1 MGMFDY
7 LTCKYRLPVEGA
19 DGLEFQTKDT
29 PSQYLD
35 QYEIRED
42 GSLWHETYDIE
53 DRSDPNAEGLA
64 RFFGCASRVNNR
76 WEQVVITGEVVFY
89 ANNYEFSAYF
99 VNGQLKQLETL
110 STPLGR

>member
-7 LTCKYRLPVEGA
+7 LKCSYKLPFK
-19 DGLEFQTKDT
+19 GLRGVEFQTKDT

-35 QYEIRED
+35 HYEIRKD
-42 GSLWHETYDIE
+42 GTLWHEIYDIE
-53 DRSDPNAEGLA
+53 DKSDPNAEGLA

-76 WEQVVITGEVVFY
+76 WEQVAITGEVVFY
-89 ANNYEFSAYF
+89 ASDYEFSAYF

-110 STPLGR
+110 SAPLGD